1 MCSPRTVTSRLFKFN
16 FNPLFTIGGVF
27 KRVMNVFRSLVL
39 TLLLASTP
47 VSVTSAQSCRLCST
61 ADETPLSIDIT
72 TKLDFSRAALTGKGA
87 GQIKVDPQS
96 GSSMQGGIVALGGYA
111 AAGTVILKGTPGRA
125 VRIDMPRTVRMT
137 SASGGVIEIINFRT
151 NLGPAP
157 RLDMAGQLSFSFGGD
172 LVVTGNLSGKFR
184 GRIPITAQYE

>member
-1 MCSPRTVTSRLFKFN
+1 VWSVSCDVKTACTY
-16 FNPLFTIGGVF
+16 FNPLFTIDTLF
-27 KRVMNVFRSLVL
+27 KRAMNAFRIPALALLFACMPL
-39 TLLLASTP
+39 TA
-47 VSVTSAQSCRLCST
+47 TSAQTCRLCST

-87 GQIKVDPQS
+87 GQINVDPQS
-96 GSSMQGGIVALGGYA
+96 GSSMQGGIVTLGGSA
-111 AAGTVILKGTPGRA
+111 AAGTVLLKGAPGRS

-137 SASGGVIEIINFRT
+137 SAAGGVIEIINFRN

-157 RLDMAGQLSFSFGGD
+157 RLDATGQLSFSFGGD